1 MVMAGPTRT
10 PNGSTLSDPPLLK
23 KSMSGSQSSMSQ
35 KSIASFFQ
43 KRNAEGQAAK
53 VNVPTKLPTR
63 GQPANGALKKP
74 FNPARGSSS
83 SLTPAPSSDA
93 IQEDDVEDE
102 ILIKPKS
109 INGAGSLPSPVTPA
123 DDPTITGAALAASG
137 RSVKF
142 DSPSRKV

>member
-1 MVMAGPTRT
+1 MVMAGPIRT
-10 PNGSTLSDPPLLK
+10 PNGSTLSNPPSLK
-23 KSMSGSQSSMSQ
+23 KSTSGSQSSMSQ

-43 KRNAEGQAAK
+43 RRIVEDQAAK

-63 GQPANGALKKP
+63 SQPANGGPKKP
-74 FNPARGSSS
+74 SKPARGSSP

-102 ILIKPKS
+102 VLIKPTR

-123 DDPTITGAALAASG
+123 GDPTITGAALIACG
-137 RSVKF
+137 RSVTF

>member
-1 MVMAGPTRT
+1 MVMAGLVRT
-10 PNGSTLSDPPLLK
+10 PNGSTLSNPPSLK
-23 KSMSGSQSSMSQ
+23 KSTSGSQSSMSQ

-43 KRNAEGQAAK
+43 KRHVEGQAAK
-53 VNVPTKLPTR
+53 VNVPAKLPTR
-63 GQPANGALKKP
+63 SQPANGAPKKP
-74 FNPARGSSS
+74 SNPARGSSS

-102 ILIKPKS
+102 VLIKPMR

-123 DDPTITGAALAASG
+123 GHPTVTGAALAASG